1 MNKELIKLLCKILY
15 FFLTKIMNKEEKEF
29 KHPSFGMLGFSR
41 INGNSGYLFG
51 TNVQPDNYIEMRLYT
66 GRMKRD
72 DIEDNFYPDN
82 NILTVKMSPVQFS
95 ELITSMNYACG
106 VPCTITSFNGKK
118 VEQAKNIENR
128 KTFSARSF
136 NDKMSKF
143 AASINKNMTTAEK
156 LIAKKNLSKKD
167 QEELRMMLYGIQK
180 ELTSNIPFFRQMFQ
194 EEMDKIV
201 VDAKAEID
209 AAMQHAVTK
218 AGIKALGLQFN
229 SDNKA
234 IE

>member
-1 MNKELIKLLCKILY
+1 MFYITFFNKNYEQRR
-15 FFLTKIMNKEEKEF
+15 KEF
-29 KHPSFGMLGFSR
+29 QHPSFVMLGFSR
-41 INGNSGYLFG
+41 VNGNSGYLFG

-72 DIEDNFYPDN
+72 DIEDNFYPDD

-95 ELITSMNYACG
+95 ELITSMNYARG

-128 KTFSARSF
+128 KTVSARFF

-143 AASINKNMTTAEK
+143 AVSINKNMTTAEK

-167 QEELRMMLYGIQK
+167 QEELRMMLYGIQT